1 MEQAGKVGMG
11 GEVPRARRRVSRTA
25 VLMAAAVVVLS
36 VCCLTLSDLEAAP
49 VEAVSVARN
58 DVVGALNDDTE
69 RIIKSAVQKAVS
81 SAEAEVQ
88 QDVKNEVKSA
98 VKEAIEEAV
107 SSEQVLTGTKGGRKL
122 VHTLVKDA
130 GKEAT
135 RAEKQEVKEY
145 SDEMSHIT
153 NELDSQLGGLVS
165 LHPRKAERETAR
177 ISTSSKS
184 RSSKLAAG
192 KGHKDWVS
200 LATKLLKARQ
210 SGSGWAKSHA
220 NSELQIA
227 RVVKEKEEFA
237 KEEKTIKMEAAYQE
251 GKVKKDVPF
260 GSRKNPVY
268 VRAEQK
274 RDAQADADFKKLE
287 VIRQAKELQ
296 RKHAREEKLR
306 QDAGEK
312 RSEEAEKYLKVMEKP
327 VVPKA
332 SEKRVD
338 RNELAAKYLDQL
350 IQAKKTEEPLIQ
362 KKKMQKLSR
371 ARVRAEYEEKETLKA
386 ERDMKLLKK
395 GVAIVKQGNTI
406 EKVKLSPVIVK
417 GVNVIE
423 QEKKALSRS
432 KVARTDRDA
441 LAQKYL
447 KQLKP
452 HVVSVGTPFHALPA
466 PRKILKAKRD
476 HLESKAQ
483 RYLKQLDAKQHRMVR
498 THHADRNAL
507 AAKYLHSLKAKKVAS

>member
-1 MEQAGKVGMG
+1 MQ
-11 GEVPRARRRVSRTA
+11 
-25 VLMAAAVVVLS
+25 
-36 VCCLTLSDLEAAP
+36 
-49 VEAVSVARN
+49 
-58 DVVGALNDDTE
+58 
-69 RIIKSAVQKAVS
+69 

-177 ISTSSKS
+177 TSTSRRS
-184 RSSKLAAG
+184 RSSKSAAG
-192 KGHKDWVS
+192 KGHNDWVS

-260 GSRKNPVY
+260 GSRKNPLY

-362 KKKMQKLSR
+362 KEKMQKLSR

-423 QEKKALSRS
+423 Q
-432 KVARTDRDA
+432 V
-441 LAQKYL
+441 
-447 KQLKP
+447 
-452 HVVSVGTPFHALPA
+452 
-466 PRKILKAKRD
+466 
-476 HLESKAQ
+476 
-483 RYLKQLDAKQHRMVR
+483 
-498 THHADRNAL
+498 
-507 AAKYLHSLKAKKVAS
+507 